1 MSTNY
6 WFKSLEVSNYRGLR
20 HLEIPRFR
28 RVNVIGGLNGSGKTT
43 LLESLFTIADWK
55 HPLSVVKHSMWRQLP
70 ASIEVVSKFTFTD
83 GDRKKPIKIFAKTRD
98 GGWKLEERYELQPPP
113 PVQQVST
120 AASEGQTK
128 QSTGNVFGITM
139 EISKDNAVEDV
150 SHFTDTPGGIQL
162 FKERTSQ
169 IGWPVCSLITKATLV
184 NPQDNAGRFTYAV
197 QTKNKSRVIALAQIA
212 TPWTSDLQLL
222 QLGETIQ
229 LCGEIAPEVFVPLS
243 LLGDGVLTLTAIGMA
258 IIQCENGAVLLDE
271 FDTAIHFSRLK
282 AVWSEIAKLANQ
294 FNCQVF
300 AATHSRECIE
310 AAAEGL
316 GDANLKEDLQ
326 YMRLDRMEAGDTAC
340 TILGSTLSSWIAMT
354 RLQKRLP
361 TPIVR

>member
-20 HLEIPRFR
+20 HLEVPHFR
-28 RVNVIGGLNGSGKTT
+28 RVNLIGGLNGSGKTT

-55 HPLSVVKHSMWRQLP
+55 HPLSVVKHSLWRQLP
-70 ASIEVVSKFTFTD
+70 GSVEVVSKFTFTD
-83 GDRKKPIKIFAKTRD
+83 GDRTKPIKIFVKTRD

-120 AASEGQTK
+120 TAAEGQTK

-139 EISKDNAVEDV
+139 EVSKDNTLEDLT
-150 SHFTDTPGGIQL
+150 HFTDATTGLQL
-162 FKERTSQ
+162 FKERASQ
-169 IGWPVCSLITKATLV
+169 IGWPVCSLITKTTLV
-184 NPQDNAGRFTYAV
+184 NPTENAERFSYAV
-197 QTKNKSRVIALAQIA
+197 QTKNKSRVIALTQIA
-212 TPWTSDLQLL
+212 TPWTRDLQLL
-222 QLGETIQ
+222 QMGGTTQ
-229 LCGEIAPEVFVPLS
+229 LCGEVAPDVFVPLS
-243 LLGDGVLTLTAIGMA
+243 LLGDGALTLTAIGMA

-282 AVWSEIAKLANQ
+282 VVWTEIAKLADQ

-300 AATHSRECIE
+300 AATHSRECIQ

-316 GDANLKEDLQ
+316 RDANLKEDLQ
-326 YMRLDRMEAGDTAC
+326 YMRLDRGEAGDTAC
-340 TILGSTLSSWIAMT
+340 TIYKFNELENALEESWE
-354 RLQKRLP
+354 
-361 TPIVR
+361 VR